1 MTLASVENNSAN
13 LNNAARFWRGLGL
26 WNFYF
31 IAKLF
36 LFWAGYI
43 DFHVYYNLVFA
54 AALIV
59 PLPPLWLHRLRQ
71 LIAIPFGVAL
81 LYFDSWL
88 PPVKRLIEQPEVF
101 DFSFDYFL
109 ELAARFVN
117 WELIGTGFI
126 AFVLYLFLAQWVRMS
141 VVVCIA
147 LLSVSLFQ
155 WSGHLKVFFQPIQ
168 LALFE
173 SQAGQSQSAPPSVN
187 TQEVDQPLEE
197 TPPNLS
203 INEVLDNE
211 LTLFYEYEQDRSID
225 FQAAQAGAAD
235 FDLLFLNICSLSWDD
250 LEVTEQISHPFF
262 NRFDIVFE
270 KFNAGTSYS
279 GPAIK
284 RLLQANCGQQ
294 SHQDLYG
301 DQRQECSLFSALQD
315 LGFDT
320 QAALNHDGEFQ
331 DFKQGFIDDVAL
343 SEPVVP
349 AHLPITLRGFDQSPI
364 WDDYQ
369 TLDYLWEE
377 KLNGPANTRTALLY
391 NSITLHDGNRES
403 TADGGGKSSPFES
416 RVVTLLDQLNRFLD
430 DLEDSG
436 REVLVVLIPEH
447 GAAFKGDRMQISG
460 LRDIPTAKITLVPV
474 GLSFIG
480 AKNKPS
486 NPLRIEQSSS
496 FLALAE
502 LLNRIIAANA
512 FKADQLDWQSLITE
526 LPETKLVSENEGVVS
541 IWHNS
546 ASFVRIDNRNWVEY
560 RP

>member
-1 MTLASVENNSAN
+1 MALASAENNSAN
-13 LNNAARFWRGLGL
+13 LDNAARFWRGLGL

-31 IAKLF
+31 IAKLL

-54 AALIV
+54 AALVV

-71 LIAIPFGVAL
+71 LVAIPFGVAL

-117 WELIGTGFI
+117 WELIGIGFI

-155 WSGHLKVFFQPIQ
+155 WSGHLKGFFQPIQ
-168 LALFE
+168 LALFD
-173 SQAGQSQSAPPSVN
+173 SQAGQIQPVPSSLN
-187 TQEVDQPLEE
+187 TQDVDQPLKEA
-197 TPPNLS
+197 PPNLS

-349 AHLPITLRGFDQSPI
+349 AHLPITLRGVDQSPI

-541 IWHNS
+541 IWHNN